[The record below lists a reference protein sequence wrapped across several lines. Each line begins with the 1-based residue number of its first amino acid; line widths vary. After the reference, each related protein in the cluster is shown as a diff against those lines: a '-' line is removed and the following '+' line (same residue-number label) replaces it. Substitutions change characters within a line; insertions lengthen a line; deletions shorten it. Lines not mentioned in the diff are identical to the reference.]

1 MNPKALSLLITL
13 ALLPVA
19 VQAQVAIPHNA
30 SDDVNHVMSDVYW
43 SLWNDSVQAKMD
55 ADIERYRKADA
66 TLMLPGVKKGTAVK
80 VQQISSDFFFG
91 AHTFNFD
98 QLGNKESNDKYK
110 ELFGTLF
117 NSATVPFYWRD
128 FEPVKGQPRFAE
140 AENDTE
146 AYWESVEDPA
156 SQPNWR
162 RPCTDKIV
170 EWCKTRGVRVHG
182 HPLMWPCGIGIPKWL
197 FNDIVPTEERA
208 DFDRIRKQYKS
219 TPIDTIEALL
229 PITARN
235 FEAAMEKRI
244 HEICRRYY
252 GMIDSW
258 DIVNES
264 VSDFDNGELI
274 PGSTLCKSTR
284 YGFLMPGDY
293 VYKTFQL
300 AEESLPEKTWF
311 NLNDNA
317 ETCINYRGGIM
328 AYVHQATDM
337 LSRGCKVDVIGVQMH
352 IFDPKRATAM
362 ADGETTIHSPEYIHQ
377 WYDALALLDLP
388 MHLSEITIPSVD
400 SSERGLMIQ
409 AILARNLYRMWFS
422 LEQMSGITWW
432 NTVDGCGLKGEPAIS
447 GIFNRDMT
455 PKPSYYALEELI
467 MHEWR
472 TNETVKVD
480 RNGAIAF
487 RGFKGDYLLTW
498 TDKEGEHQM
507 EYHLQ

>member
-1 MNPKALSLLITL
+1 MNKKTL
-13 ALLPVA
+13 TALLAVALFPVLL
-19 VQAQVAIPHNA
+19 QAQISIPHRA
-30 SDDVNHVMSDVYW
+30 ADDVNHVMSDIYW
-43 SLWNDSVQAKMD
+43 SLWNDSVQTQID
-55 ADIERYRKADA
+55 ADIERWRKADA
-66 TLMLPGVKKGTAVK
+66 CIYLPGIRKGTEVK
-80 VQQISSDFFFG
+80 VQQVSSDFFFG

-98 QLGNKESNDKYK
+98 QLGSKECNDRYK
-110 ELFGTLF
+110 DLFGTLF

-128 FEPVKGQPRFAE
+128 FEPKKGKPRFAE

-146 AYWESVEDPA
+146 EYWNTVDDPTA
-156 SQPNWR
+156 KANWR

-170 EWCKTRGVRVHG
+170 EWCKSRGVRVHG
-182 HPLMWPCGIGIPKWL
+182 HPLMWPCNIGIPNWL
-197 FNDIVPTEERA
+197 FDDIVPAEERA
-208 DFDRIRKQYKS
+208 DFDRIRKNYKT
-219 TPIDTIEALL
+219 TPVDTIEALL
-229 PITARN
+229 PGTARN

-284 YGFLMPGDY
+284 YGFIMPGDY

-300 AEESLPEKTWF
+300 AQQSLPEKTWF

-352 IFDPKRATAM
+352 IFNPDHATNM
-362 ADGETTIHSPEYIHQ
+362 ADGKNTIHSPEYIHK

-388 MHLSEITIPSVD
+388 MHLSEITIPSAD
-400 SSERGLMIQ
+400 DSERGLMIQ
-409 AILARNLYRMWFS
+409 AILTRNLYRMWFS
-422 LEQMSGITWW
+422 LEHMSGITWW
-432 NTVDGCGLKGEPAIS
+432 NTVDGCGQKGEPSIS

-472 TNETVKVD
+472 TNTSVKAD
-480 RNGAIAF
+480 AHGNIAF
-487 RGFKGDYLLTW
+487 RGFKGNYLITW
-498 TDKEGEHQM
+498 KDKNGEHSM
-507 EYHLQ
+507 EYHLE